1 MTSPS
6 NEKPEPAPWTRLLR
20 AAATPQVLVAAL
32 LLIAATGLVG
42 PRQRRSSTPPPNI
55 DVTRAQ
61 EQLTPQEVRLVLV
74 DAAGLE
80 RTSNVRLQLPA
91 GASQRLAAV
100 MAALRD
106 SLVQLGVWPAELPA
120 PRVFVETFDRRKVA
134 VVDMEVVTPIG
145 VSVAQELAILRSLT
159 ATAEANGVAAVRFLR
174 NGLPASTLLEHVAVP
189 SSL

>member
-1 MTSPS
+1 MISPS

-32 LLIAATGLVG
+32 LLIAAIGLVG

-100 MAALRD
+100 M
-106 SLVQLGVWPAELPA
+106 
-120 PRVFVETFDRRKVA
+120 
-134 VVDMEVVTPIG
+134 
-145 VSVAQELAILRSLT
+145 
-159 ATAEANGVAAVRFLR
+159 
-174 NGLPASTLLEHVAVP
+174 
-189 SSL
+189 